1 MHVRPSRLG
10 PGGLGLFAAAVLFC
24 TPRPAEAYVDGGPAT
39 LGGLCVMSSHI
50 MAVKVEKFSE
60 ENRVLIYR
68 KVADLKG
75 QYPRDAIK
83 HVFGASHGAKPEV
96 FKQVQ
101 VGKTAIVFS
110 YWYGGAHAGLG
121 GPEAAGGLVRS
132 YTYIDRRMYI
142 CYVGNWDG
150 GRCDDLRLIP
160 QKFCGSPAR
169 LGAAVT
175 EILAGKEA
183 VIPCF
188 VKDAQE
194 RLTVQ
199 RLRASLKLLDYNPK
213 RDFVGFGGDDFTRL
227 HGMPGFSYEIPLPNM
242 GADVQGASVV
252 DLEGTGQVHLC
263 LFGADRVELLRNFG
277 DSFLEAKVPGL
288 PDRCRAAVWA
298 DYNGDGKPDLLLATP
313 TGPRL
318 FTNLGGGAF
327 RDDTALLPSD
337 LGYTAIMAAAWID
350 YDGDG
355 RPDLVLTPC
364 FRGLRLYRNLGKSQP
379 VTPAPSKGDKLQAPR
394 WFEDV
399 SAQVG
404 LGPEGIGGTV
414 KGDTLA
420 VCDVNGDGRP
430 DVLYG
435 AGAGMLLLNT
445 PRGFVEKTD
454 CGIAYRPGKAGAV
467 FGDFDN
473 AGAMSLFVP
482 QPDGRCKL
490 FKNDGHGRFT
500 DVTAGSGDL
509 VKPLGMVT
517 CAAWGD
523 VDGDGH
529 LDLVVGC
536 LRGPNRFLR
545 NRGDGAF
552 EDATEAI
559 GLNRR
564 IFNTR
569 AIALVDL
576 NHDGILDLVFTNEF
590 QRSVALLGDATLQR
604 KRTPTVLTLTG
615 KSGVTGTQ
623 LRVLAEGGQRL
634 GVREISGGEGRG
646 GQPGSQAHFALAPG
660 KYRVEVRSSSG
671 TTSVHDITVGAEA
684 VRGDR
689 AAVTNCTG
697 G

>member
-1 MHVRPSRLG
+1 MHLRQSSLALG
-10 PGGLGLFAAAVLFC
+10 CLGVFAASFLFWM
-24 TPRPAEAYVDGGPAT
+24 PPPAEAYIDGGPAT

-50 MAVKVEKFSE
+50 MVVKIESFNE
-60 ENRVLIYR
+60 QNRVVVYR

-75 QYPRDAIK
+75 KYPRDSIR

-96 FKQVQ
+96 LKQPQ
-101 VGKTAIVFS
+101 IGKTAIVFS

-132 YTYIDRRMYI
+132 YTYIDQQMYI

-150 GRCDDLRLIP
+150 GRCDDQRLIP

-169 LGAAVT
+169 LGAAVA
-175 EILAGKEA
+175 ECLAGNEA

-194 RLTVQ
+194 RPTIQ
-199 RLRASLKLLDYNPK
+199 RLRASVKLLDYNPK

-227 HGMPGFSYEIPLPNM
+227 YGMPGFSYEIPLPNL
-242 GADVQGASVV
+242 GAGAQGASVV
-252 DLEGTGQVHLC
+252 DLEGTGQAHLS
-263 LFGADRVELLRNFG
+263 LFGASRVELLRNFG

-288 PDRCRAAVWA
+288 AGGCRAAVWA

-313 TGPRL
+313 TGLRL
-318 FTNLGGGAF
+318 YTNLGSGGF
-327 RDDTALLPSD
+327 RDDTALLPKEV
-337 LGYTAIMAAAWID
+337 GYNAIMAAAWID

-355 RPDLVLTPC
+355 RPDIVFAPC
-364 FRGLRLYRNLGKSQP
+364 FQGLRLYRNLGKSQP
-379 VTPAPSKGDKLQAPR
+379 DKSQAAR
-394 WFEDV
+394 WFEDI

-404 LGPEGIGGTV
+404 LGPEGIGSTV
-414 KGDTLA
+414 KGDSLT
-420 VCDVNGDGRP
+420 VSDVNGDGRP

-445 PRGFVEKTD
+445 PQGFVEKKD
-454 CGIAYRPGKAGAV
+454 CGIAYRPGKVGAV

-473 AGAMSLFVP
+473 SGAMSLFVS
-482 QPDGRCKL
+482 QLDGRCKL
-490 FKNDGHGRFT
+490 FKNDGQGRFT
-500 DVTAGSGDL
+500 DVTAVSGDL
-509 VKPLGMVT
+509 AKPLGMAT

-529 LDLVVGC
+529 LDLIVGC

-545 NRGDGAF
+545 NRGDGTF

-564 IFNTR
+564 IFNTQ
-569 AIALVDL
+569 AIALADL
-576 NHDGILDLVFTNEF
+576 NNDGILDLVFTNEF
-590 QRSVALLGDATLQR
+590 QSSVALLGDATLPR

-615 KSGVTGTQ
+615 KSGVIGSQ
-623 LRVLAEGGQRL
+623 VRVLAEGGKRI
-634 GVREISGGEGRG
+634 GVREISGGDGRG
-646 GQPGSQAHFALAPG
+646 GQQGPQAHFALAPG
-660 KYRVEVRSSSG
+660 KYRIEVRYSSG
-671 TTSVHDITVGAEA
+671 TTKGHDITVGADA
-684 VRGDR
+684 VR
-689 AAVTNCTG
+689 AVIG
-697 G
+697 QQ